1 MLPGGPAAGGPTAR
15 GPPRETLPGGPA
27 ARGLR
32 HEARLGRCSRE
43 APRHE
48 ARDTRPRGTRPRGT
62 RPARRDRPA
71 CSTHFRLRGI
81 SAETTAGPPA
91 ATLDHEG
98 ASRMEAER

>member
-27 ARGLR
+27 ARGPR
-32 HEARLGRCSRE
+32 HK

-62 RPARRDRPA
+62 RPARRDRLA
-71 CSTHFRLRGI
+71 RSTHFRLRGI